1 MEVYQSTKQSQTFVN
16 TYCVGTKK
24 KHTGLKAEPACR
36 NYTSSTN

>member
-24 KHTGLKAEPACR
+24 THRPQ
-36 NYTSSTN
+36 S